1 MTTAPKR
8 WSDNATEDY
17 FLDLVINKHIIDRE
31 IQDLIDAIEKSNLHP
46 DYQIL
51 IKRTL
56 FGNKNIYLENW
67 GTLGSSLEDI
77 MKSMNIRGHEVEEY
91 GIVLRAMLGVIEEV
105 LDVDDE
111 YTHDFLMFEE
121 KEDIEHRLIILM
133 KRVLDFIETG
143 LKEILTN
150 IQYLDKPIV
159 DGHIRKEFMII
170 HDTLLQYT
178 RIIMES
184 EGEHIRALKLQVDEI
199 IVKIKEKKKNLNRI
213 AR

>member
-1 MTTAPKR
+1 MIPAPKR

-17 FLDLVINKHIIDRE
+17 FLDLLINKHIIDRE
-31 IQDLIDAIEKSNLHP
+31 IQDLIDVIEKSNLHP

-77 MKSMNIRGHEVEEY
+77 MKSINIRGNDVAEY
-91 GIVLRAMLGVIEEV
+91 GIVLRTMMGVIEEV
-105 LDVDDE
+105 FDVDDE

-143 LKEILTN
+143 LKEMLTN

-159 DGHIRKEFMII
+159 DGHVRKEFSII
-170 HDTLLQYT
+170 HDTLLQYS
-178 RIIMES
+178 RLILES
-184 EGEHIRALKLQVDEI
+184 EGEHIRELKLEVDTA
-199 IVKIKEKKKNLNRI
+199 VQKIAQKKKDLKRI